1 MKNLHHRSEIFESW
15 YLTVKESGRRGNV
28 SNVPASPSFFQCSQ
42 CFNVQIFK
50 DCTLQFL
57 MRWNFLGGLIS
68 SKCEWGTRAVCAHQD
83 NACDQIFIIHLHSNS
98 VHSTI
103 PLVRITVPRMSRRR
117 RSLNS
122 SSHTST
128 YAGDGEILDVYVSK
142 VTRPKEPSL
151 SSPWMEHDAVGL
163 GEQQQL
169 VIPTSHMNEYV
180 EHVLLSEN
188 YFLTLSICLVIIR
201 QGRAHSGIKGQ
212 RNVELFAWHLALS
225 SIR

>member
-1 MKNLHHRSEIFESW
+1 MKFSNRGIWQSRSQEDAGMFRTFPRHRHFFSV
-15 YLTVKESGRRGNV
+15 LNV
-28 SNVPASPSFFQCSQ
+28 SMSKFSRIA
-42 CFNVQIFK
+42 
-50 DCTLQFL
+50 LY
-57 MRWNFLGGLIS
+57 NFLCGGIFWGSLIS